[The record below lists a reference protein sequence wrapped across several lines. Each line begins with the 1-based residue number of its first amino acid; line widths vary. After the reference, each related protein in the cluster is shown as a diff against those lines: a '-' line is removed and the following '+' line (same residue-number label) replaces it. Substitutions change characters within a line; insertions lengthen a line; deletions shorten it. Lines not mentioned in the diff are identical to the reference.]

1 MSTDKQ
7 TIICRKKEQ
16 YLKTVNF
23 KHNDLK
29 YKLIGWNTDRNKA
42 NKGIVEHEFNK
53 EMIIDT
59 NQKNIR
65 LYAVWQER
73 KTIVKYSNLT
83 ISANNIAY
91 NQTKTTLTYS
101 VKKQKFYEGITEA
114 YSTETITGIE
124 YDYNLNI
131 NENKVFGNDDIS
143 TSSKLISIKYDFV
156 DTDLNIKLTANTTI
170 TQSGYT
176 PIYTVKC
183 ISSEGGTIECYQN
196 GKKLN
201 PIEVKNNIS
210 TYKSS
215 SKNFVLKAVPISQSK
230 QWIAKKGCSYYN
242 KPSEWYKHEGRTN
255 CGSYQFGNKYKF
267 YRWKHNETASSDIN
281 ISGIAGNTIEYTA
294 YFKMILLE
302 NAIIGSYRTQWT
314 KYGPDDEEYIVGY
327 TQAVRKWIPT
337 CKTDTKRANKGKSLL
352 HTGKSGHG
360 YYKVVK
366 PSEEIKSKRL
376 VAHKMTNTFIANNK
390 YTPYSAPYNFTIP
403 EDGYLIINGIYGID
417 VYGSV
422 DEQTGGFSIN
432 EDKIEF
438 FEIRKLFESNFTS
451 DVPSKTFK
459 AEFNVYKDEKY
470 QITSAFSSK
479 SPREIGIYITSIELY
494 LNNTPSAKTIS
505 DVKLPTEP
513 TVLYKIQDDY
523 TRNYVNEKFDNTKV
537 YDNSR
542 DILIQ
547 KSKAAF
553 NVYLNNQWKISSI
566 QDNDYYVYESFSNK
580 GIHNS
585 FAAATITFSNLKDL
599 TFKIAHGSTDI
610 EKQYDYVKV
619 FDIDTVPNY
628 YDKNVYASTK
638 GLNQKEPITVQFKN
652 IKNHTLYH
660 YIYVVYYKDGSLHRG
675 DDCGY
680 LYIPKNIQN
689 NKPDITF
696 EQKPIT
702 VDKNMLV
709 ELTITCPST
718 GTTQYLEIY
727 DSSKGLIDKIS
738 KTDADGDNK
747 IITSYIYMPANTTI
761 YVSGKWSGY
770 SKQYD
775 AYLYVKCAEIN

>member
-23 KHNDLK
+23 KHNNQK
-29 YKLIGWNTDRNKA
+29 YKLIGWNIDRNKA
-42 NKGIVEHEFNK
+42 NKGEVTHKLNSE
-53 EMIIDT
+53 IIANI

-73 KTIVKYSNLT
+73 KTIIQYSNLS

-91 NQTKTTLTYS
+91 NQTKTNLTYS
-101 VKKQKFYEGITEA
+101 IKKQKFYEGITEP
-114 YSTETITGIE
+114 YSSEIITETI

-131 NENKVFGNDDIS
+131 NENKINVDTP
-143 TSSKLISIKYDFV
+143 TSNKSIPVKYEFV
-156 DTDLNIKLTANTTI
+156 DAESNIKLTANTTI
-170 TQSGYT
+170 VQFGYT
-176 PIYTVKC
+176 PIYYIKC
-183 ISSEGGTIECYQN
+183 ISTEGGTIECYQN

-201 PIEVKNNIS
+201 PIEIKNNIS

-215 SKNFVLKAVPISQSK
+215 SKNFVLKAVPLTQTRK
-230 QWIAKKGCSYYN
+230 WVAKKGCAYYE
-242 KPSEWYKHEGRTN
+242 KPAEWHKHEGHTS
-255 CGSYQFGNKYKF
+255 CGSYQLGDIYKF
-267 YRWKHNETASSDIN
+267 YRWKHNETAGSDIN
-281 ISGIAGNTIEYTA
+281 ISGIAGNTVEYTA
-294 YFKMILLE
+294 YFKIVLLE
-302 NAIIGSYRTQWT
+302 NAIIGSCRKQWT
-314 KYGPDDEEYIVGY
+314 KYGPDTERYISGY

-337 CKTDTKRANKGKSLL
+337 CDTDRKRSPGRYK
-352 HTGKSGHG
+352 HQGKSGHG
-360 YYKVVK
+360 YYKVVT
-366 PSEEIKSKRL
+366 PSEPIYSTRK
-376 VAHKMTNTFIANNK
+376 VANRMTNTFIANKK
-390 YTPYSAPYNFTIP
+390 YTQYSAPYNFTIP
-403 EDGYLIINGIYGID
+403 DDGYLVINGIYGID
-417 VYGSV
+417 VYGS
-422 DEQTGGFSIN
+422 DTTQTGGFSIN

-523 TRNYVNEKFDNTKV
+523 TRNYINEKFDNTKV

-689 NKPDITF
+689 NKPDISF

-727 DSSKGLIDKIS
+727 NSSKGLIDKIS